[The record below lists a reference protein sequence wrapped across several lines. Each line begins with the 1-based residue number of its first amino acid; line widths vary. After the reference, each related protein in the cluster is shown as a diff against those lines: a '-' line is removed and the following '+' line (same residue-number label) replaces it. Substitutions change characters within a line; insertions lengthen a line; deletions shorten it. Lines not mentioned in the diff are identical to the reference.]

1 MSNWTEHLKRAR
13 EHHEAGR
20 VAAAAAIYREV
31 LEQEPNHADA
41 LHWLGLAEL
50 QDGKSALAAELIG
63 RAVMAN
69 PNVPA
74 YWHNYAEALIATKK
88 FPQAIEAFRRVVE
101 LNPTQPEAHAAFG
114 LALRRMNDQAGA
126 IDALRAAI
134 KSGGRTAELYRNLG
148 EALAMVGKSEE
159 ALAAFREALAIDPNS
174 AATHQAMGVLFGQ
187 AGAFDESIAHLQKA
201 LQLRPDY
208 AQAHR
213 GLGAV
218 YQRTGKLDDAARAY
232 EAAIA
237 ADPTILDIR
246 MDFAALLEK
255 QSKLDAAA
263 QQYREILRQRPH
275 LPDVQ
280 YHLAAIT
287 NDRFAPGRSPA
298 SYVTRYFNDY
308 AKTFDEH
315 LLKKLSYRGPE
326 LLFDAVCEVRG
337 ALLQKMDILDLG
349 CGTGLSGAAFK
360 RLANTLSGIDLAAAM
375 IEEAKKRNIYDRLA
389 VANIQTA
396 LTWMEDK
403 FDLVLACDV
412 LIYVGDLRNVF
423 ESTIPHLRP
432 RGYFAFTIE
441 LADCKNYEL
450 RPTRRYVHSE
460 PYIRELARQN
470 KLSVAYMKQ
479 AVLRTEHEQPVQ
491 GLIVVLQK

>member
-1 MSNWTEHLKRAR
+1 MSNWTEHLELAR

-20 VAAAAAIYREV
+20 VDAAAAIYREV
-31 LEQEPNHADA
+31 LEHEPNHADA

-50 QDGKSALAAELIG
+50 QNGKSALAAELIG

-88 FPQAIEAFRRVVE
+88 IPEAIEAFRRVVE
-101 LNPTQPEAHAAFG
+101 LNPTQAEAHAAFG

-126 IDALRAAI
+126 IDSLRAAVQH
-134 KSGGRTAELYRNLG
+134 GLRRAEIHRNLG
-148 EALAMVGKSEE
+148 EALAMVGKGEE

-187 AGAFDESIAHLQKA
+187 TGAFDQSIAHLQKA

-213 GLGAV
+213 GLAAV
-218 YQRTGKLDDAARAY
+218 YQRTGKLDDAAREY

-246 MDFAALLEK
+246 MDFAALLEM

-263 QQYREILRQRPH
+263 EQYREILRRRH
-275 LPDVQ
+275 SPDVQ

-287 NDRFAPGRSPA
+287 HDRFAPGRSPA

-360 RLANTLSGIDLAAAM
+360 RLANTLSGVDLSAAM
-375 IEEAKKRNIYDRLA
+375 IEQARKRNIYDRLA
-389 VANIQTA
+389 VANLQSA
-396 LTWMEDK
+396 LIWIKEQ

-412 LIYVGDLRNVF
+412 LIYIGDVVPIF
-423 ESTIPHLRP
+423 EAVIPHLRP
-432 RGYFAFTIE
+432 HGYFAFTIE

-460 PYIRELARQN
+460 RYIRELAQQH
-470 KLSVAYMKQ
+470 KLNVAYMKQ
-479 AVLRTEHEQPVQ
+479 AVLRTEHERPVQ